1 MTSVQEALLEKT
13 SSLISKKTGLHFPK
27 NRLKD
32 LERAF
37 TSVAKELKFE
47 KVEDCI
53 KWFLEEPMS
62 QDKIDKI
69 VSVVTIGET
78 YFFREN
84 KCFEVLEKIILPQ
97 IISKGSQTSKNLRI
111 WSAGCATGEEPYSIA
126 IMLHRMRGQL
136 KDWDVSIQATD
147 INIHSLGHAMKG
159 IYSSWSFR
167 NTPDWLQK
175 NYFREMGEGRYEV
188 LSEIRQK
195 VNFTYL
201 NLAEN
206 TYPSL
211 LNETNALDIIF
222 CRNVMMYFTPEHIKE
237 TLERFKNCLK
247 DDGWLILSSCEN
259 FNFIISNFSAVYYPG
274 VILYKK
280 TPPALSV
287 IKAPRLAIKSSPSV
301 IKSSPSAIKE
311 SPSVKKAPQITSTKT
326 VDVDIS
332 VPKKLIKAYQSVEEI
347 VLKCRVSANEGHL
360 EEALML
366 SEQAIA
372 LDKLSASN
380 HYLHAMILLEQDKKE
395 ESTQALRRVLYLD
408 SKHIVAHFMLGNI
421 ARSMGQNQEAKK
433 HFLNALE
440 LLEQSP
446 LEAEL
451 EDSEGLQ
458 VEKLA
463 QMIRLTVSTL

>member
-1 MTSVQEALLEKT
+1 MTAVQETLLEKT
-13 SSLISKKTGLHFPK
+13 SILISKRTGLNFPQ

-47 KVEDCI
+47 QVEDCI

-62 QDKIDKI
+62 QEKIDKI

-84 KCFEVLEKIILPQ
+84 RCFEVLEKIIIPQ
-97 IISKGSQTSKNLRI
+97 IIGKGYQNSKNLRI

-159 IYSSWSFR
+159 IYSTWSFR

-175 NYFREMGEGRYEV
+175 NYFREVGEGRYEV
-188 LSEIRQK
+188 SSEIRQK
-195 VNFTYL
+195 VNFAYL

-222 CRNVMMYFTPEHIKE
+222 CRNVLMYFTPEHIKE

-247 DDGWLILSSCEN
+247 DDGWLILSACEN
-259 FNFIISNFSAVYYPG
+259 FNVMISNFSAVYYPG
-274 VILYKK
+274 VILYQK
-280 TPPALSV
+280 TPSV
-287 IKAPRLAIKSSPSV
+287 SSPSV
-301 IKSSPSAIKE
+301 IKASQLVSKVVPPIITTFPSQIKIPPIMIKRTAAVIPVSE
-311 SPSVKKAPQITSTKT
+311 T
-326 VDVDIS
+326 
-332 VPKKLIKAYQSVEEI
+332 LIKDYQSIEEI
-347 VLKCRVSANEGHL
+347 VKQCRISANEGRL

-366 SEQAIA
+366 SEKAIN
-372 LDKLSASN
+372 LDKLCVST

-395 ESTQALRRVLYLD
+395 EATLALRRVLYLD

-421 ARSMGQNQEAKK
+421 ARSIGQNQEAKQ

-440 LLEQSP
+440 LLEKSP
-446 LEAEL
+446 SQTEL

-463 QMIRLTVSTL
+463 QMIRITVSTL

>member
-1 MTSVQEALLEKT
+1 MTAVQVSLLEKT
-13 SSLISKKTGLHFPK
+13 SILISKKTGLNFPQ

-47 KVEDCI
+47 EIEDCI

-62 QDKIDKI
+62 QEKIDKI

-78 YFFREN
+78 YFFRETR
-84 KCFEVLEKIILPQ
+84 CFEVLEKIIVPQ
-97 IISKGSQTSKNLRI
+97 IIAKGYQGSKNLRI

-159 IYSSWSFR
+159 IYSTWSFR

-175 NYFREMGEGRYEV
+175 NYFKEVGVGRYEV
-188 LSEIRQK
+188 SSEIRQK
-195 VNFTYL
+195 VNFAYL

-222 CRNVMMYFTPEHIKE
+222 CRNVLMYFTPEHIKE

-259 FNFIISNFSAVYYPG
+259 FNFMISNFSAVYYPG
-274 VILYKK
+274 VILYQK
-280 TPPALSV
+280 TPPALSPSE
-287 IKAPRLAIKSSPSV
+287 IKISRSVSKVVPAIINASQPQSKVPPII
-301 IKSSPSAIKE
+301 IKR
-311 SPSVKKAPQITSTKT
+311 T
-326 VDVDIS
+326 VADIS
-332 VPKKLIKAYQSVEEI
+332 VSKKLIKGNQGIEEI
-347 VLKCRVSANEGHL
+347 LKQCRVSANEGRL

-366 SEQAIA
+366 SEKAIT
-372 LDKLSASN
+372 LDKLCIST

-395 ESTQALRRVLYLD
+395 EATQALRRVLYLD

-421 ARSMGQNQEAKK
+421 ARSMGQNQEAKQ
-433 HFLNALE
+433 HFLNALK

-446 LEAEL
+446 SETEL
-451 EDSEGLQ
+451 EDSEGVQ
-458 VEKLA
+458 AEKLA
-463 QMIRLTVSTL
+463 QMIRITVSTL